1 MDCFYVCSGVL
12 PRLFTLF
19 HCFQVV
25 LFVFPFV
32 SLVFDF
38 NELLLN
44 GSSLS
49 GNWEQIIPLPKKE
62 STDVYKRNTM
72 PII

>member
-1 MDCFYVCSGVL
+1 MFALESCPGYLPCFIVSKL
-12 PRLFTLF
+12 
-19 HCFQVV
+19 CFF
-25 LFVFPFV
+25 LFPFV